1 MANSNIVK
9 SLITQKQA
17 FFISCRESRIEN
29 SRSFYG
35 SFYLGPFHSGQS
47 LTVANALRRTLLSEL
62 KGLAITSA
70 EISGAVHE
78 YSILPGVRES
88 VLDILLNLKEIVLKT
103 SIKHPQNLQQNQMAY
118 IQVRGPGVIRAKDIK
133 LPVSITC
140 VDPEQYIATL
150 ADDGILNIQL
160 KIQQGKNYIVQKP
173 ATFLKNSNW
182 KEIQLRQ
189 LLLRKLTEL
198 KKNAPNPDLTPK
210 PLSIDAVFMPIT
222 RVNYVIQVQDNLSI
236 ALEKN
241 AENFSKETFAS
252 FEDSTNKVNPFT
264 TSETHGFT
272 LKNEAIS
279 FAHGATKSFT
289 TSETHE
295 KTNHIIVLD
304 IWTNGSIHPRE
315 ALYTASQ
322 KLLQLFANIEK
333 VQIRNSLLFK
343 TLVDSE
349 KNYEH
354 VTNKLQ
360 SISFNPMVD
369 EEEQVP
375 TVAQKFN
382 EDSTLSKQT
391 LEQIKFV
398 SSQAKKYWTVQKLK
412 LTEINNLN
420 ISLRPYT
427 CLKRA
432 NIQTLY
438 DLIHYPKSDL
448 LKLKNFGYKSLEEVE
463 LSLKEIGI
471 QLTD

>member
-264 TSETHGFT
+264 TSETQ
-272 LKNEAIS
+272 
-279 FAHGATKSFT
+279 
-289 TSETHE
+289 E

>member
-173 ATFLKNSNW
+173 ATFLKNNNW

-264 TSETHGFT
+264 TSETQ
-272 LKNEAIS
+272 
-279 FAHGATKSFT
+279 
-289 TSETHE
+289 E

>member
-1 MANSNIVK
+1 MANSNVVN

-29 SRSFYG
+29 PRSFYG

-88 VLDILLNLKEIVLKT
+88 VLDILLNLKEIVLKS

-118 IQVRGPGVIRAKDIK
+118 IQVRGPGVVRAKDIK
-133 LPVSITC
+133 LPVSLTC

-272 LKNEAIS
+272 LKSKAIG
-279 FAHGATKSFT
+279 FAHA
-289 TSETHE
+289 E
-295 KTNHIIVLD
+295 
-304 IWTNGSIHPRE
+304 
-315 ALYTASQ
+315 
-322 KLLQLFANIEK
+322 
-333 VQIRNSLLFK
+333 
-343 TLVDSE
+343 
-349 KNYEH
+349 
-354 VTNKLQ
+354 
-360 SISFNPMVD
+360 ISC
-369 EEEQVP
+369 
-375 TVAQKFN
+375 
-382 EDSTLSKQT
+382 S
-391 LEQIKFV
+391 
-398 SSQAKKYWTVQKLK
+398 
-412 LTEINNLN
+412 
-420 ISLRPYT
+420 R
-427 CLKRA
+427 
-432 NIQTLY
+432 
-438 DLIHYPKSDL
+438 
-448 LKLKNFGYKSLEEVE
+448 
-463 LSLKEIGI
+463 
-471 QLTD
+471 QLTCIRK

>member
-252 FEDSTNKVNPFT
+252 FEASTNKVNPFT
-264 TSETHGFT
+264 TSETQ
-272 LKNEAIS
+272 
-279 FAHGATKSFT
+279 
-289 TSETHE
+289 E

>member
-1 MANSNIVK
+1 MANSNVVN

-29 SRSFYG
+29 PRSFYG

-173 ATFLKNSNW
+173 ATFLKNNNW

-264 TSETHGFT
+264 TSETQ
-272 LKNEAIS
+272 
-279 FAHGATKSFT
+279 
-289 TSETHE
+289 E

-360 SISFNPMVD
+360 SISFKPMVD

>member
-1 MANSNIVK
+1 MK
-9 SLITQKQA
+9 
-17 FFISCRESRIEN
+17 
-29 SRSFYG
+29 
-35 SFYLGPFHSGQS
+35 
-47 LTVANALRRTLLSEL
+47 
-62 KGLAITSA
+62 
-70 EISGAVHE
+70 
-78 YSILPGVRES
+78 
-88 VLDILLNLKEIVLKT
+88 LDT
-103 SIKHPQNLQQNQMAY
+103 
-118 IQVRGPGVIRAKDIK
+118 
-133 LPVSITC
+133 
-140 VDPEQYIATL
+140 
-150 ADDGILNIQL
+150 
-160 KIQQGKNYIVQKP
+160 
-173 ATFLKNSNW
+173 
-182 KEIQLRQ
+182 
-189 LLLRKLTEL
+189 
-198 KKNAPNPDLTPK
+198 
-210 PLSIDAVFMPIT
+210 
-222 RVNYVIQVQDNLSI
+222 
-236 ALEKN
+236 
-241 AENFSKETFAS
+241 
-252 FEDSTNKVNPFT
+252 
-264 TSETHGFT
+264 
-272 LKNEAIS
+272 
-279 FAHGATKSFT
+279 
-289 TSETHE
+289 
-295 KTNHIIVLD
+295 
-304 IWTNGSIHPRE
+304 
-315 ALYTASQ
+315 
-322 KLLQLFANIEK
+322 NIEK

>member
-210 PLSIDAVFMPIT
+210 ALSIDAVFMPIT

-264 TSETHGFT
+264 TSETQ
-272 LKNEAIS
+272 
-279 FAHGATKSFT
+279 
-289 TSETHE
+289 E

>member
-1 MANSNIVK
+1 MANSNVVN

-29 SRSFYG
+29 PRSFYG

-88 VLDILLNLKEIVLKT
+88 VLDILLNLKEIVLKS

-118 IQVRGPGVIRAKDIK
+118 IQVRGPGVVRAKDIK
-133 LPVSITC
+133 LPVSLTC

-173 ATFLKNSNW
+173 SSFLKNSNW

-198 KKNAPNPDLTPK
+198 KKAAPNQDLTPK

-241 AENFSKETFAS
+241 AENFSKDTFAS
-252 FEDSTNKVNPFT
+252 FEDSTNKVNPYANGT
-264 TSETHGFT
+264 LRPNSQSSHSETQ
-272 LKNEAIS
+272 
-279 FAHGATKSFT
+279 
-289 TSETHE
+289 E

-360 SISFNPMVD
+360 AISFNPMAS
-369 EEEQVP
+369 EEQQIP
-375 TVAQKFN
+375 ELNQKFN
-382 EDSTLSKQT
+382 EESTLSKQT

-398 SSQAKKYWTVQKLK
+398 SAQAKKYWTVQKLQ

>member
-198 KKNAPNPDLTPK
+198 KKAAPNQDLTPK

-264 TSETHGFT
+264 TSETQ
-272 LKNEAIS
+272 
-279 FAHGATKSFT
+279 
-289 TSETHE
+289 E

-398 SSQAKKYWTVQKLK
+398 SAQAKKYWTVQKLQ

>member
-236 ALEKN
+236 DLEKN

-264 TSETHGFT
+264 TSKTQ
-272 LKNEAIS
+272 
-279 FAHGATKSFT
+279 
-289 TSETHE
+289 E

-315 ALYTASQ
+315 ALYTASH

>member
-1 MANSNIVK
+1 MANSNTIK
-9 SLITQKQA
+9 PLIKQKQA

-29 SRSFYG
+29 PRSFYG
-35 SFYLGPFHSGQS
+35 SFYLGPFQSSQS

-70 EISGAVHE
+70 EITGAVQRETPGVNTNGYTIGVTHE

-88 VLDILLNLKEIVLKT
+88 VLDILLNLKEIVLKP
-103 SIKHPQNLQQNQMAY
+103 SKQYPQNLQKTQMAY

-133 LPVSITC
+133 LPLSITC

-150 ADDGILNIQL
+150 ADDGVLNIQL

-173 ATFLKNSNW
+173 SAFLKNSNW

-198 KKNAPNPDLTPK
+198 KKTGPSQDLIPK
-210 PLSIDAVFMPIT
+210 PLSIDAVFMPVT
-222 RVNYVIQVQDNLSI
+222 RVNYVVQVQDNLSI

-241 AENFSKETFAS
+241 AENFAKETFAS
-252 FEDSTNKVNPFT
+252 VEDRTNENQ
-264 TSETHGFT
+264 
-272 LKNEAIS
+272 S
-279 FAHGATKSFT
+279 FIKTNGYAQ
-289 TSETHE
+289 E

-304 IWTNGSIHPRE
+304 IWTNGSIRPRE

-349 KNYEH
+349 KNYEN

-360 SISFNPMVD
+360 AISFKSMGNT
-369 EEEQVP
+369 EQKE
-375 TVAQKFN
+375 T
-382 EDSTLSKQT
+382 TLSKQT
-391 LEQIKFV
+391 LQQIKFV
-398 SSQAKKYWTVQKLK
+398 SAQAKKYWTIQKLQ

>member
-198 KKNAPNPDLTPK
+198 KKAAPNQDLTPK

-264 TSETHGFT
+264 TSETQ
-272 LKNEAIS
+272 
-279 FAHGATKSFT
+279 
-289 TSETHE
+289 E